1 MSRPGQPPVIEIAE
15 DNHATRVRVAA
26 GTAEVWIRVTAKG
39 QGLSVGVD
47 EGEGDC
53 RVEWSIRRLREDDG
67 GPIVTG
73 PFVQSP
79 ARPRIG
85 RRPR

>member
-1 MSRPGQPPVIEIAE
+1 MSRPGQPPVIDVTEEA
-15 DNHATRVRVAA
+15 HATRIRVAA
-26 GTAEVWIRVTAKG
+26 GTAEVWIRVTAASRV
-39 QGLSVGVD
+39 LGVAID

-67 GPIVTG
+67 GPVIAG